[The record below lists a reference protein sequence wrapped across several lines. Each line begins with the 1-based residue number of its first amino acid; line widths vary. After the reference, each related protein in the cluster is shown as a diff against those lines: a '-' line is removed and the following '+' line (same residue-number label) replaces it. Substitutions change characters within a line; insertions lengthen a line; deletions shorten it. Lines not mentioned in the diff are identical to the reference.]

1 MRRTRRGRTTS
12 RRRLLLLSKL
22 LSLPVQ
28 VILSLPGPVILLLP
42 ELLSLPVG
50 VILPPPGLLSL
61 PVRVI
66 LSLPGWVILLLPALL
81 SSAARLILLLP
92 ELLSGS
98 RKFWTFTH
106 ATQRTKRRHRGLSL
120 GSSQDG
126 EGSNF
131 QRDYAAGN
139 HSRSVE
145 HAGPSGTG
153 ELILHFITIWAALI
167 ASPAPNNFTQDII
180 ISWNQCSEIPG
191 LMP

>member
-42 ELLSLPVG
+42 ELLSLPV
-50 VILPPPGLLSL
+50 L
-61 PVRVI
+61 VI